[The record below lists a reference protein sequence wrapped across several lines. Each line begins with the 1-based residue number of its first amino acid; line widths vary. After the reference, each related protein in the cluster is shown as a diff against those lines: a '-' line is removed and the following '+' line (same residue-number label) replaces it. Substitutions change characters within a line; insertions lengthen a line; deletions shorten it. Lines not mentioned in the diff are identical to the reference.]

1 MKSNRSLIS
10 FLQLLLCACFLVLP
24 SLAMSQDEIKQ
35 PHVRAQLL
43 SEHTSV
49 TPGISELFALRLIP
63 DPSWHLYWKYPGDSG
78 AAPILTWLIDG
89 HSLDAPLS
97 WPTPEKI
104 EVGSFVNYGYAG
116 EVLLFA
122 ELPIPEESTDSVT
135 IGLDAEWLVCKEE
148 CIPGN
153 GFFALTLPVR
163 ENHDA
168 TVRSESA
175 SLFEQF
181 LRRIPRDSTDLSL
194 KLSHTTPETLTLTMP
209 TPSTLVESLTFIP
222 GAPGIIQ
229 NNAPQ
234 VVSTDGPFTQLTL
247 LRDKAQPL
255 PEIFHGV
262 LISTPPF
269 EDGST
274 GKTVQ
279 IPLSTLNV
287 SENTLTSGD
296 QESLL
301 LILISALVGGLILN
315 LMPCV
320 FPVLAIKVLS
330 FVNKAGKDSHLVRRH
345 GLSFGFGVLAS
356 FWILA
361 TLIRGLRQAGESLGW
376 GFQLQNPSFVAILIL
391 LMLAVALNLFGVFE
405 FGTSLQR
412 ISSGIEGPK
421 QEGYFSSFL
430 SGVLATVLA
439 TPCTAPFMG
448 SAIAYGIQVDFLR
461 SLLVFTM
468 LGIGLAAPYVL
479 LSFRPQLLSSLP
491 KPGEWMETFKQLM
504 GFPVLL
510 TVLWLLWVFEKQS
523 SSEALL
529 SLLLASILLAFSLW
543 IFGRFFPP
551 TSSKK
556 RMRWG
561 LALLALLLALT
572 LGIGLPQKQKTSQQ
586 SITIQL
592 GHYESEIDSY
602 GLRWTHFSPELMKE
616 LQQRAIPTYVDFTA
630 AWCVTCQV
638 NKKLI
643 FGSGEMRALFQRKG
657 VALVKAD
664 WTTEDPLITET
675 LQSFQ
680 RAGVPLNILYTPRDW
695 ENPYIFPTVLTRQ
708 MMREQLKQLPDMN
721 T

>member
-1 MKSNRSLIS
+1 MKSSRFYVLHI
-10 FLQLLLCACFLVLP
+10 LLLLLPYVFALP
-24 SLAMSQDEIKQ
+24 SLAISQDEIKQ
-35 PHVRAQLL
+35 PHVRARLL

-89 HSLDAPLS
+89 NSIDVPLS

-104 EVGSFVNYGYAG
+104 EVGSFVNYGYQR

-122 ELPIPEESTDSVT
+122 ELPIPKEAKDTIT
-135 IGLDAEWLVCKEE
+135 IGLDAEWLVCQEE

-153 GFFALTLPVR
+153 GIFSLTLPVG
-163 ENHDA
+163 NGDGL
-168 TVRSESA
+168 VRSQSA
-175 SLFEQF
+175 PLFEEF
-181 LRRIPRDSTDLSL
+181 LRRIPTDSADLSPE
-194 KLSHTTPETLTLTMP
+194 LSKITANTLTLSMLMP
-209 TPSTLVESLTFIP
+209 PPTSVESLYFIP

-234 VVSTDGPFTQLTL
+234 ILSKDGTSVQLTL
-247 LRDKAQPL
+247 HRDNSRNSPSS
-255 PEIFHGV
+255 FHGILV
-262 LISTPPF
+262 SSPPF
-269 EDGST
+269 QDGST
-274 GKTVQ
+274 GKRIE
-279 IPLSTLNV
+279 IPLPSPDLSTTDSNSV
-287 SENTLTSGD
+287 PQENLW
-296 QESLL
+296 
-301 LILISALVGGLILN
+301 LIMMSALLGGLILN

-330 FVNKAGKDSHLVRRH
+330 FVNKAGKDSRFVRGH
-345 GLSFGFGVLAS
+345 GLSFGFGVLTS

-361 TLIRGLRQAGESLGW
+361 TLIRGLREAGESLGW
-376 GFQLQNPSFVAILIL
+376 GFQLQNPAFVAILIL
-391 LMLAVALNLFGVFE
+391 VMLAVALNLFGVFE

-412 ISSGIEGPK
+412 ISGGIKDTK
-421 QEGYFSSFL
+421 QEGYLSSFL

-448 SAIAYGIQVDFLR
+448 TAIAYGIQVDFLR

-468 LGIGLAAPYVL
+468 LGVGLAAPYVL
-479 LSFRPQLLSSLP
+479 LSFRPQLLSALP
-491 KPGEWMETFKQLM
+491 RPGGWMETFKQLM

-543 IFGRFFPP
+543 SFGRFFPP

-561 LALLALLLALT
+561 LLLLALLLALT
-572 LGIGLPQKQKTSQQ
+572 VFIGLPQKQSTPEQL
-586 SITIQL
+586 ITTQL
-592 GHYESEIDSY
+592 DPYEGETDSY
-602 GLRWTHFSPELMKE
+602 GLRWMRYSPELIERLK
-616 LQQRAIPTYVDFTA
+616 QRSIPTYVDFTA

-643 FGSGEMRALFQRKG
+643 FGSEKMRTLFQQKG
-657 VALVKAD
+657 IALVKAD
-664 WTTEDPLITET
+664 WTTEDSLITKA

-680 RAGVPLNILYTPRDW
+680 RAGVPLNILYNPVDW
-695 ENPYIFPTVLTRQ
+695 ENPHIFPTVLTQQIVRIELE
-708 MMREQLKQLPDMN
+708 RLPDKN